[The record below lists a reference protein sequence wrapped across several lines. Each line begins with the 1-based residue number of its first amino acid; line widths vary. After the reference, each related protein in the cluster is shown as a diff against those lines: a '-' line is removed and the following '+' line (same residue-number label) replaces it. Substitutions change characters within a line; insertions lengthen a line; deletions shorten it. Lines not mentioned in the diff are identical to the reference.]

1 MGYATAERVV
11 LVEKK
16 FEKTFENPLDKFQKC
31 AIIKIQKKRKEI
43 LKMEKFDFN
52 VVYNEVSKTT
62 LEMTNL
68 GIIPFSAMADTFEE
82 GRTKALE
89 FAQSISRCYND
100 NEESVFFFRITVRC

>member
-1 MGYATAERVV
+1 
-11 LVEKK
+11 
-16 FEKTFENPLDKFQKC
+16 
-31 AIIKIQKKRKEI
+31 
-43 LKMEKFDFN
+43 MEKFDFN

-89 FAQSISRCYND
+89 LAQSISRCYND

>member
-1 MGYATAERVV
+1 M
-11 LVEKK
+11 K
-16 FEKTFENPLDKFQKC
+16 
-31 AIIKIQKKRKEI
+31 
-43 LKMEKFDFN
+43 KFDFN

-68 GIIPFSAMADTFEE
+68 GIIPFSAMANTFEE

-100 NEESVFFFRITVRC
+100 NEKSVFFFRITVRC

>member
-1 MGYATAERVV
+1 
-11 LVEKK
+11 
-16 FEKTFENPLDKFQKC
+16 
-31 AIIKIQKKRKEI
+31 
-43 LKMEKFDFN
+43 MEKFDFN

-89 FAQSISRCYND
+89 FGQSVARCYND
-100 NEESVFFFRITVRC
+100 NEETTFFFRITIR